1 MSEQTAY
8 AREPVDL
15 SIIIVNWNTCDLLA
29 KCLDSIFQ
37 TVRASAY
44 EIILVDNGSTD
55 GSVDMVRARFPS
67 VRLIENQ
74 QNVGFT
80 QANNQ
85 ALAASCG
92 RCVLLLNSDTEAQPG
107 ALDAMVRFMDA
118 HPAAGAAGA
127 HLLNPDGSFQ
137 ASHTEFPNL
146 WREFLILSGLGR
158 AFLCPSYPS
167 HGPEVEKGPQPIDYT
182 EGACLLVRRE
192 VVEQVGGLD
201 EGFFMYAEEV
211 DWCYR
216 IKQAG
221 WEVWYLPEVR
231 IVHHGGGSSRK
242 RKTRT
247 EAELYRSRIR
257 FFHKYY
263 GAGQAVCLK
272 ALIYAFT
279 FAKIIWHRPLRW
291 LTGNRC
297 GRTIVGLRELHT
309 VLRGV

>member
-8 AREPVDL
+8 ASKPVDL

-37 TVRASAY
+37 TVRTSAY
-44 EIILVDNGSTD
+44 EIIVVDNGSTD
-55 GSVDMVRARFPS
+55 GSVDMAHARFPS

-85 ALAASCG
+85 ALTASRG
-92 RCVLLLNSDTEAQPG
+92 RYVLLLNSDTEAQPG

-137 ASHTEFPNL
+137 ASYTGFPTL

-158 AFLCPSYPS
+158 AFLRSNYPSY
-167 HGPEVEKGPQPIDYT
+167 GPEVEKGPQRIDYP

-216 IKQAG
+216 MKQAG
-221 WEVWYLPEVR
+221 WEVWYLPEVQ
-231 IVHHGGGSSRK
+231 IVHHGGGSSRR
-242 RKTRT
+242 RKTRM

-257 FFHKYY
+257 FFHKHY
-263 GAGQAVCLK
+263 GAGQAVRLK

-279 FAKIIWHRPLRW
+279 FVKVIWHRPLRW
-291 LTGNRC
+291 LTRSRY
-297 GRTIVGLRELHT
+297 GRAIVGLRELHT
-309 VLRGV
+309 MLRGV

>member
-1 MSEQTAY
+1 MSKQTAY
-8 AREPVDL
+8 LKGPIDL
-15 SIIIVNWNTCDLLA
+15 SIIIVNWNTCNLLA

-37 TVRASAY
+37 TVQISTY
-44 EIILVDNGSTD
+44 EIIVVDNNSTD
-55 GSVDMVRARFPS
+55 GSADMVHTQFPA

-92 RCVLLLNSDTEAQPG
+92 RYVLLLNSDTEAQPG

-127 HLLNPDGSFQ
+127 HLLNSDGSFQ
-137 ASHTEFPNL
+137 ASHTDFPTL
-146 WREFLILSGLGR
+146 WREFLILSSLGR
-158 AFLCPSYPS
+158 ALLRPSYPS
-167 HGPEVEKGPQPIDYT
+167 YGPEVEKGLQQADYI
-182 EGACLLVRRE
+182 EGACLLARRE
-192 VVEQVGGLD
+192 AVEQVGGLD

-216 IKQAG
+216 MKQAG
-221 WEVWYLPEVR
+221 WEVWYLPKVR
-231 IVHHGGGSSRK
+231 VVHHGGGSSRQ
-242 RKTRT
+242 RKTRM

-257 FFHKYY
+257 FFRKHY
-263 GAGQAVCLK
+263 GEGQAMCLK

-279 FAKIIWHRPLRW
+279 FVKSVWHRPLRW
-291 LTGNRC
+291 LTRNRY
-297 GRTIVGLRELHT
+297 GRTLVGLRELHT
-309 VLRGV
+309 ILRGA

>member
-8 AREPVDL
+8 VKGPIDL
-15 SIIIVNWNTCDLLA
+15 SIIIVNWNTCNLLV
-29 KCLDSIFQ
+29 KCLDSIFE

-44 EIILVDNGSTD
+44 EIIVVDNSSTD
-55 GSVDMVRARFPS
+55 DSVEMVHTRFPS
-67 VRLIENQ
+67 VRLIANQ

-92 RCVLLLNSDTEAQPG
+92 RYVLLLNSDTEVQPG
-107 ALDAMVRFMDA
+107 ALNAMVRFMDG

-137 ASHTEFPNL
+137 ASHTDFPTL
-146 WREFLILSGLGR
+146 WREFLILSSLGR
-158 AFLCPSYPS
+158 ALLCPSYPS
-167 HGPEVEKGPQPIDYT
+167 YGPEVEKGPQRADYI
-182 EGACLLVRRE
+182 EGACLLVRRKA
-192 VVEQVGGLD
+192 VEQVGGLD

-216 IKQAG
+216 MKQAG
-221 WEVWYLPEVR
+221 WEVWYLPKVR
-231 IVHHGGGSSRK
+231 IIHHGGGSSRQ
-242 RKTRT
+242 RKTRM

-257 FFHKYY
+257 FFRKHY
-263 GAGQAVCLK
+263 GGGQAICLK

-279 FAKIIWHRPLRW
+279 FVKSIWYRPLRW
-291 LTGNRC
+291 LTRNRY

-309 VLRGV
+309 ILRGV